1 MFSSLN
7 LRQTLEVSL
16 LITMFFFVS
25 TILDWLDGFK
35 ANSYL
40 YILNTHN
47 SVSLAPVFNT
57 GQLSCRSQVRVPNAC
72 FGLFGPFVHWHT
84 NLGLTTRGRY

>member
-57 GQLSCRSQVRVPNAC
+57 GQLRVVEAK
-72 FGLFGPFVHWHT
+72 FVCPMHVSDCLAPLCIGTQTWV
-84 NLGLTTRGRY
+84 